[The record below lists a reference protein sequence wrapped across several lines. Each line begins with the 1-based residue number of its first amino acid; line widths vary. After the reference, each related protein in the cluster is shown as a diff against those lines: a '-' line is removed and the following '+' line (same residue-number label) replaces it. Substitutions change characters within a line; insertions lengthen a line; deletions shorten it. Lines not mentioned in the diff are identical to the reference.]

1 MTTFQELDA
10 YLNQEFSDDY
20 WYDDAKFY
28 ACELVKQLTTDDWDT
43 LKSSWRNRSK
53 QWQVRCA
60 EIIDWGDKHY
70 CVPLLLEMI
79 REGDDELTL
88 TAADS
93 LSSIGVAELDLP
105 VAKGFM
111 KRLQEVAQ
119 TGNIAKRIID
129 ELIEQLHEKAAY
141 RLFLKWLLQA
151 AQDSNDDPKVIYP
164 ILQENLDKLNDSF
177 AQELRTWTIAVLQK
191 VEPEQV
197 QYIATDIANLSSLIK
212 EFLLGNPATNLE
224 IAITGYEVVATFF
237 NQEAFLPNWAGIQ
250 YNLGSGYLYRIRGE
264 RAENIEAAIRYYLE
278 ALKVFTREAFSQDWA
293 NTQNSLGN
301 SFRNRIRG
309 DRAENLEAAI
319 RYYLEALKVFS
330 REASPQDW
338 ANTRSNLGNAYLYRI
353 QGDKAENLEV
363 AIRCYSEALQVS
375 NRLEFPQDWATIQN
389 NLGNAY
395 CKRIQGDRLENLEA
409 AIHCY
414 SEALEL
420 LTSETYPQDWA
431 GTQSNLGNAY
441 LYRIRGDRA
450 ENIEA
455 AIQHYLAA
463 LEVSIREAFPQN
475 WAEIQNN
482 LGGAYLERILGERAE
497 NLEAAI
503 GCFLGALEIYTRRAF
518 PQNHAETQFNLG
530 LAYQDSRQF
539 TKAYNAFATAIETV
553 EFLRN
558 EIVSGDEVKQKLAQ
572 EWNALYQSMVEVC
585 LELHDYAKAIE
596 YVERS
601 QALNIVE
608 LLAKPDLYP
617 EGSIPPDISNQLARL
632 RQKITTQP
640 QLIDMAVERRR
651 RGILTWESANA
662 GRTKE
667 PFLVAS

>member
-1 MTTFQELDA
+1 L
-10 YLNQEFSDDY
+10 
-20 WYDDAKFY
+20 
-28 ACELVKQLTTDDWDT
+28 
-43 LKSSWRNRSK
+43 
-53 QWQVRCA
+53 
-60 EIIDWGDKHY
+60 
-70 CVPLLLEMI
+70 
-79 REGDDELTL
+79 
-88 TAADS
+88 
-93 LSSIGVAELDLP
+93 
-105 VAKGFM
+105 
-111 KRLQEVAQ
+111 
-119 TGNIAKRIID
+119 
-129 ELIEQLHEKAAY
+129 
-141 RLFLKWLLQA
+141 
-151 AQDSNDDPKVIYP
+151 
-164 ILQENLDKLNDSF
+164 
-177 AQELRTWTIAVLQK
+177 
-191 VEPEQV
+191 
-197 QYIATDIANLSSLIK
+197 
-212 EFLLGNPATNLE
+212 
-224 IAITGYEVVATFF
+224 
-237 NQEAFLPNWAGIQ
+237 
-250 YNLGSGYLYRIRGE
+250 
-264 RAENIEAAIRYYLE
+264 EAAIRYYLE
-278 ALKVFTREAFSQDWA
+278 ALKVFT
-293 NTQNSLGN
+293 
-301 SFRNRIRG
+301 
-309 DRAENLEAAI
+309 
-319 RYYLEALKVFS
+319 

-353 QGDKAENLEV
+353 QGDKGENLEV

-395 CKRIQGDRLENLEA
+395 CKRIQGDRVENLET

-463 LEVSIREAFPQN
+463 LEVSIREVFPQN

-530 LAYQDSRQF
+530 LAYQDTRHF
-539 TKAYNAFATAIETV
+539 PKAYNAFATAIETV

-558 EIVSGDEVKQKLAQ
+558 EIVSGDEVKEKLAK

-585 LELHDYAKAIE
+585 LEMHDYAKAIE

-617 EGSIPPDISNQLARL
+617 QGSIPPDISNQLDRL
-632 RQKITTQP
+632 RQITTQP

-667 PFLVAS
+667 RFLVAS